1 MRYMILKIILLTI
14 QAICLLI
21 WGLSII
27 FGIQWLPEIKKR
39 KKGYRFCIWWMAIFI
54 VMITIFRFML
64 DYTIHFSIF
73 SVIIG
78 SVSILFGLYIL
89 WGVLF
94 TTGIAHSS
102 EWERFPLIRLYMI
115 YFFLLVILKYV
126 A

>member
-1 MRYMILKIILLTI
+1 MILKIILLTI

-21 WGLSII
+21 WGFSII
-27 FGIQWLPEIKKR
+27 FGIQWLPEMIKNKIGGR
-39 KKGYRFCIWWMAIFI
+39 LCIWWMTVFI

-78 SVSILFGLYIL
+78 LVSILFGFYIL
-89 WGVLF
+89 WGILF

-102 EWERFPLIRLYMI
+102 EWERFPLIRLYII

>member
-1 MRYMILKIILLTI
+1 MILKIILLTI

-21 WGLSII
+21 WGFSII
-27 FGIQWLPEIKKR
+27 LGIQWLPEIKR
-39 KKGYRFCIWWMAIFI
+39 KKSYRLCIWWMVVFI
-54 VMITIFRFML
+54 VITTIFRFML

-94 TTGIAHSS
+94 TTGIAHSN

-115 YFFLLVILKYV
+115 YFFLLVILK
-126 A
+126 